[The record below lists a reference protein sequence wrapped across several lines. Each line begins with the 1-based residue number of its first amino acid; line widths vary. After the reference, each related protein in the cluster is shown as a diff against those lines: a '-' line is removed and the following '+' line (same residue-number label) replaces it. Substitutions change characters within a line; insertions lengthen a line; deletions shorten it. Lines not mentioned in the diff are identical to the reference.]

1 MASTTWNLER
11 LRREGSYWRSRVLI
25 TAAHLDLFS
34 WIGKGEKSFA
44 DIASHF
50 GGDPAGWEIFLNSL
64 CGMGLI
70 RKRGKR
76 YANSRFSLSYLS
88 CGRAAFLLPAH
99 DDWNIWGKLSRLL
112 TTGKRPKVQEPFFTD
127 RKRTGRLLHA
137 LHLDGLKIA
146 PYLIRRLPL
155 ARSRTLLDLGGGYGT
170 FALAFC
176 RRFRRLRATL
186 IEHPSIVPLARRA
199 VREAGLAKR
208 VRVIGMDFLRE
219 ALPHG
224 FDTIFVSNVLHGQGA
239 SENRS
244 LLGRIHRCLNPKG
257 QLILR
262 DVFMSR
268 GRTRPEWATVFS
280 VLLFLHTPKGRCYA
294 LEEIRGWLLEA
305 GFLTIRGPFP
315 SSPLP
320 FDPDSVLIAEKS
332 RRSNNS
338 LLR

>member
-11 LRREGSYWRSRVLI
+11 LRREGNYWRSRVLI

-34 WIGKGEKSFA
+34 WIGKGEKSFG

-99 DDWNIWGKLSRLL
+99 NDWNIWGKLPRLL

-127 RKRTGRLLHA
+127 RKRTERLLSA
-137 LHLDGLKIA
+137 LHLDGQKIV
-146 PYLIRRLPL
+146 PYLVRRLDL
-155 ARSRTLLDLGGGYGT
+155 RRCATLLDVGGGYGT
-170 FALAFC
+170 YAIAFC
-176 RRFRRLRATL
+176 RRFPHLRATVL
-186 IEHPSIVPLARRA
+186 EHPRIVPLARCA
-199 VREAGLAKR
+199 VRDAGMAGK
-208 VRVIGMDFLRE
+208 VRVIGKDLLRDP
-219 ALPHG
+219 LPGG
-224 FDTIFVSNVLHGQGA
+224 FDAVFLSNIIHGQGID
-239 SENRS
+239 ENRS
-244 LLGRIHRCLNPKG
+244 LITKLYRCLNPKG

-262 DVFMSR
+262 DVFMNR
-268 GRTRPEWATVFS
+268 DRTDPEWGTLFS
-280 VLLFLHTPKGRCYA
+280 VLLFLQTPKGRCYA
-294 LEEIRGWLLEA
+294 LDEIRRWLHEA
-305 GFLTIRGPFP
+305 GFSRVRGPFR

-320 FDPDSVLIAEKS
+320 FDPDSVLIAEK
-332 RRSNNS
+332 R
-338 LLR
+338 

>member
-11 LRREGSYWRSRVLI
+11 IRREGNYWRSRVLI

-34 WIGKGEKSFA
+34 WIGKGEKSFG

-99 DDWNIWGKLSRLL
+99 DDWNIWGKLPRLL

-127 RKRTGRLLHA
+127 RKRTERLLGA
-137 LHLDGLKIA
+137 LHLDGQKIA
-146 PYLIRRLPL
+146 PYLVRRSALRRC
-155 ARSRTLLDLGGGYGT
+155 ATLLDVGGGYGT
-170 FALAFC
+170 YAMAFC
-176 RRFRRLRATL
+176 RRFPRLRATL
-186 IEHPSIVPLARRA
+186 LEHPRTVPLARRA
-199 VREAGLAKR
+199 VRDAGMAGK
-208 VRVIGMDFLRE
+208 VRVIGKDLLRDP
-219 ALPHG
+219 LPGG
-224 FDTIFVSNVLHGQGA
+224 FDAVFLSNIIHGQGID
-239 SENRS
+239 ENRS
-244 LLGRIHRCLNPKG
+244 LITKLYRCLNPKG

-262 DVFMSR
+262 DVFMNR
-268 GRTRPEWATVFS
+268 DRTDPEWGTLFS
-280 VLLFLHTPKGRCYA
+280 VLLFLQTPKGRCYA
-294 LEEIRGWLLEA
+294 LDEIRRWLHEA
-305 GFLTIRGPFP
+305 GFSRVRGPFR

-320 FDPDSVLIAEKS
+320 FDPDSVLIAEK
-332 RRSNNS
+332 R
-338 LLR
+338 